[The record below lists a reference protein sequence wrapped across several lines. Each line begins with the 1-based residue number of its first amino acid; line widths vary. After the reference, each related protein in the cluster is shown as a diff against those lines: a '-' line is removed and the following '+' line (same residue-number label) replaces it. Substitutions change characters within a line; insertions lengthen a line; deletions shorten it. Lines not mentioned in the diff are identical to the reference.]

1 MSGSAQDMGEAG
13 RESKAWTREIETGLR
28 QVDSCVESGV
38 SVVILVSDQCASALT
53 LGPAEEEKL

>member
-1 MSGSAQDMGEAG
+1 MGEAG